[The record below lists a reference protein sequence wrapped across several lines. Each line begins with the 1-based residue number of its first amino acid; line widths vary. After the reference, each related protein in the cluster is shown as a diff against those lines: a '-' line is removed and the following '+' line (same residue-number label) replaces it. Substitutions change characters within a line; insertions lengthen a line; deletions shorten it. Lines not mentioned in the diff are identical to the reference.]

1 MDKIAILASGGL
13 DSSILLADEARGARV
28 FPIYVECGLA
38 WEAAERDAL
47 GRYIRALDNDNV
59 APLVTLAAPTANM
72 YGDHWSMTGRDVPGV
87 DEPDESV
94 FLPGR
99 NILLIALAAV
109 WCSTHDVSHLAIGSL
124 GGNPFPDATLEF
136 FQDFARALSI
146 GLAHRVHVTAP
157 YRTVHKNEIIQRFK
171 HLPLEL
177 TLSCMAPHGTQHCGD
192 CNKCR
197 ERQRGFQSAEVA
209 DPTIY
214 AA

>member
-1 MDKIAILASGGL
+1 LDKIAILASGGL
-13 DSSILLADEARGARV
+13 DSSILLADEARNAQV
-28 FPIYVECGLA
+28 YPIYVECGLA
-38 WEAAERDAL
+38 WEAGEREAL
-47 GRYIRALDNDNV
+47 EVFLRALKSPNV
-59 APLVTLAAPTANM
+59 APVVTLSAPTANM

-109 WCSTHDVSHLAIGSL
+109 WCSTHEISHLAIGSL

-136 FQDFARALSI
+136 FQDFARALSL
-146 GLAHRVHVTAP
+146 GLGHRLHVTAP
-157 YRTVHKNEIIQRFK
+157 YRTVHKEEIIRRFT
-171 HLPLEL
+171 HLPFDL
-177 TLSCMAPHGTQHCGD
+177 TLSCMSPRGAHHCGN

-197 ERQRGFQSAEVA
+197 ERQRGFQTAEVR
-209 DPTIY
+209 DPTNY